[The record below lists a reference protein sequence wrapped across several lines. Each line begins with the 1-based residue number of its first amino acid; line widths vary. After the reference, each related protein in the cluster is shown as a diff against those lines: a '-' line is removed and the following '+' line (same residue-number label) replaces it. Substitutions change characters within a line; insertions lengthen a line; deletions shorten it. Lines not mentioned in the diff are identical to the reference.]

1 MNNEKMRLNKFI
13 AQSGLCSRRDAD
25 ELILQGKVKVN
36 NNIVQE
42 LGFQIGK
49 NDIVKVD
56 DKPIEPKQFEYYVFH
71 KPSGYI
77 TTSDDEKNR
86 KTIYEFF
93 PDNLKHLKPVGRLD
107 KDSSG
112 LLIMTN
118 DGDLINKMTHPSVK
132 IPKMYRVVVKGKMQQ
147 FDLDK
152 MTEGIEIEP
161 GKTAWADVRLLE
173 YEDNKNTVI
182 EVRLYQGLNR
192 QIRKMTDY
200 LGFPVISLKRIS
212 HGCLNLIGLKRG
224 QYKKLRTSQV
234 KELLT
239 YIKKVERDLV

>member
-1 MNNEKMRLNKFI
+1 
-13 AQSGLCSRRDAD
+13 
-25 ELILQGKVKVN
+25 
-36 NNIVQE
+36 
-42 LGFQIGK
+42 
-49 NDIVKVD
+49 
-56 DKPIEPKQFEYYVFH
+56 
-71 KPSGYI
+71 
-77 TTSDDEKNR
+77 
-86 KTIYEFF
+86 
-93 PDNLKHLKPVGRLD
+93 
-107 KDSSG
+107 
-112 LLIMTN
+112 
-118 DGDLINKMTHPSVK
+118 MTHPSVK